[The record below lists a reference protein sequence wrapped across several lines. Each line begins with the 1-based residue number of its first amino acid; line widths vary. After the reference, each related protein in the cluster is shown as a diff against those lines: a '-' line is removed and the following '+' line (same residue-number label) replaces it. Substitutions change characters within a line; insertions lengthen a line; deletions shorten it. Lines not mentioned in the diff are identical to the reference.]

1 MLNIPVSGMGSRAG
15 FETRRVPTFR
25 RYGRQFG
32 SSKEVQVIPIDP
44 PAILEFL
51 DYSRGIERIPRLP
64 KLQHDR
70 AADARLIQRPCG
82 EHAEIVNV
90 ARLVALITGADFS
103 GKDFGQ
109 SEAR

>member
-44 PAILEFL
+44 
-51 DYSRGIERIPRLP
+51 LP
-64 KLQHDR
+64 SWNFWITLAGSNVFR
-70 AADARLIQRPCG
+70 ACQSFST
-82 EHAEIVNV
+82 
-90 ARLVALITGADFS
+90 TGRRMRA
-103 GKDFGQ
+103 
-109 SEAR
+109 